1 MASKKNMSDYK
12 ILTRK
17 LYPSP
22 KRVQEL
28 IPIFKIGVDGVFQ
41 LEDLPD
47 GVDKLY
53 DKAYLFEDAN
63 FATMDDY
70 EKEGALKR
78 YCRLLNS
85 MGASFKIVIM
95 NNSRDME
102 KMRKDLF
109 LRCADTRY
117 KDIVKSI
124 NDHVE
129 ESVQKN
135 GGIVQARLFVITCRR
150 EDERSARDYFRS
162 IEANLMLRKR
172 SEEHTSELQS
182 H

>member
-53 DKAYLFEDAN
+53 DKAYLVVSSVCWSSI
-63 FATMDDY
+63 
-70 EKEGALKR
+70 
-78 YCRLLNS
+78 YCP
-85 MGASFKIVIM
+85 
-95 NNSRDME
+95 
-102 KMRKDLF
+102 
-109 LRCADTRY
+109 
-117 KDIVKSI
+117 SI
-124 NDHVE
+124 FSNRQV
-129 ESVQKN
+129 
-135 GGIVQARLFVITCRR
+135 APL
-150 EDERSARDYFRS
+150 
-162 IEANLMLRKR
+162 
-172 SEEHTSELQS
+172 
-182 H
+182 